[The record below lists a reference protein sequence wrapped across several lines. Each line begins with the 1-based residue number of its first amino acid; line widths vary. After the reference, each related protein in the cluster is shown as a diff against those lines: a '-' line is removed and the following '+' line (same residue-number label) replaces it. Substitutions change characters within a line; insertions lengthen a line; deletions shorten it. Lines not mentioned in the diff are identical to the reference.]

1 MNRKTLTPILLFG
14 VVAGM
19 VGLSFAAVPIYR
31 VFCQVTGYGGTPGV
45 AAAAPGH
52 TEEARKMTI
61 RFDANT
67 ADKLA
72 WQFKPVT
79 PEMQVT
85 VGDSSLA
92 FYEATNRSDQ
102 DTWGTAT
109 FNVTPLEAGSYFV
122 KTDCFCF
129 ESQKLAAGE
138 NVDMPVAFYIDPELE
153 DDPYLKDVSTIT
165 LSYTFYPIPK
175 EDWPEESL

>member
-1 MNRKTLTPILLFG
+1 MTSKTWLPIVLVGL
-14 VVAGM
+14 VVGM
-19 VGLSFAAVPIYR
+19 LGLSFAAVPLYR
-31 VFCQVTGYGGTPGV
+31 IFCQVTGYGGTTGV

-52 TEEARKMTI
+52 TDESRRMTI

-67 ADKLA
+67 NSDLA
-72 WQFKPVT
+72 WQFKAAQASTEVI
-79 PEMQVT
+79 
-85 VGDSSLA
+85 VGESSLA

-129 ESQKLAAGE
+129 EAQKLAAGE
-138 NVDMPVAFYIDPELE
+138 SVDMPVAFYIDPELE
-153 DDPYLKDVSTIT
+153 DDPYLQDVTTIT
-165 LSYTFYPIPK
+165 LSYTFFPIPK
-175 EDWPEESL
+175 EEWPDEAQ